1 MNLVK
6 IKVDTTSNKT
16 ADVTGMIIR
25 KNNQYRIV
33 YFPKLVDNSKNPEE
47 CIAGYLVCQKKSKND
62 QWEDLNKLS
71 IKDIKVGEWT
81 KFNIELGEMLNL
93 IRYATKLKEIYDQDK
108 SLKRIKQKHLLVL
121 DEDLDQ
127 NEVKQFN
134 EFAKDNPDAISNL
147 GKLLN
152 LKIDYKK
159 ILETINNDPNIIDEI
174 SADLDQDKSLKLYNN
189 LKLKF
194 INPDYLKDKL
204 TEDSEEYWQNLFTNN
219 PNILFSIIPS
229 VGQIICQ
236 KPYMGGKAINNQGGT
251 ISDFLYKCGTRNIS
265 IIEIKKP
272 TTKLIEDKYRNNV
285 YSPSN
290 ELSSAIVQLR
300 KQKDSL
306 LKSYY
311 EKKTNS
317 EKQGIIFDAYDPKSY
332 LIIGNSCLLKENE
345 IESFELFRNSLKDIE
360 IITFNEIIE
369 KLNLIY
375 ENLSDSDSK

>member
-33 YFPKLVDNSKNPEE
+33 YFPKLVDNSKNSEE
-47 CIAGYLVCQKKSKND
+47 CVAGYLVCQKKSKND
-62 QWEDLNKLS
+62 QWEDLNELS

-194 INPDYLKDKL
+194 INPAYLKDKL

-311 EKKTNS
+311 EKKINS
-317 EKQGIIFDAYDPKSY
+317 EKQGITFDAYDPKSY
-332 LIIGNSCLLKENE
+332 LIIGNSGLLKENE

-375 ENLSDSDSK
+375 ENLSDSK